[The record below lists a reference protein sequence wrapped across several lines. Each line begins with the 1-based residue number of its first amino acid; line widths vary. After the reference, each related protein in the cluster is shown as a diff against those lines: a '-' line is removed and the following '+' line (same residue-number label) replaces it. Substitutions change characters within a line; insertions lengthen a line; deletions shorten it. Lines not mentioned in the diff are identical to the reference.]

1 MSVDGL
7 TVSNP
12 FHEADSSYYL
22 KKNENN
28 TLK

>member
-1 MSVDGL
+1 MS
-7 TVSNP
+7 VSNP
-12 FHEADSSYYL
+12 LHEADSSYYL